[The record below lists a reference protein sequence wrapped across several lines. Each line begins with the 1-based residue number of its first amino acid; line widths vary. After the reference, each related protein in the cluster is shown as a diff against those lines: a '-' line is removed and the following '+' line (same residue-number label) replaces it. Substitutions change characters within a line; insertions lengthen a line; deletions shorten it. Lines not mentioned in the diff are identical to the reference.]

1 MNTFKSIV
9 VATDFSKNAKYAYRY
24 AWQLAEAIGATVKL
38 VHIYGIP
45 VDLNREGF
53 PAFTPDFEALEKKM
67 LSDLK
72 KFADNK
78 VVECAVYQGFAGDI
92 LRELSKK
99 DECDMIVVG
108 SKRESG
114 LVEKIFGS
122 IAALVMHKAF
132 CPVLV
137 VPPKSKF
144 AGIDPIIYTLS
155 KESAEPNL
163 IRMASRLSI
172 KTNAKLHLVHVNNAG
187 TSKMP
192 DVKAIVQSLDVPCEV
207 ADLDFVSTRGG
218 IDVYREKN
226 KAGLVIAATHHYA
239 FWENFTHA
247 SVTDSL
253 IWNSEVPILVLHRED
268 KS

>member
-9 VATDFSKNAKYAYRY
+9 VATDFSKNAKYAYQY
-24 AWQLAEAIGATVKL
+24 AVQLAQSIGAKVKL

-67 LSDLK
+67 FSNLK
-72 KFADNK
+72 NFAHNED
-78 VVECAVYQGFAGDI
+78 VECAVYQGFAGDI
-92 LRELSKK
+92 LIDLSKK
-99 DECDMIVVG
+99 EGCDMLVVG
-108 SKRESG
+108 SKGETG
-114 LVEKIFGS
+114 LVEKLFGG

-144 AGIDPIIYTLS
+144 TGIDNIIYTLS
-155 KESAEPNL
+155 KESAEPNF
-163 IRMASRLSI
+163 IRMASRISI
-172 KTNAKLHLVHVNNAG
+172 KANAKLHLVHINNAG
-187 TSKMP
+187 ASKMP
-192 DVKAIVQSLDVPCEV
+192 DLRQIVQTLDVPCEV
-207 ADLDFVSTRGG
+207 VDLDFVSTRGG

-239 FWENFTHA
+239 FWENLTHA

-268 KS
+268 KN